1 MDIMQTSGMDARL
14 QISQPECTSTG
25 LSPPTVPFRDNTPS
39 IAKRIYRVLVVD
51 ASPGVCQQVGLAL
64 SGMKMEVEFA
74 DTIDEAHLRAR
85 AEDFQ
90 LLIIDVAVD
99 DAAGYRFCYT
109 LSQDP
114 VTRHIPVIAFTARK
128 SWYSRIKVK
137 LAGCRAYLP
146 KPTRLDEFCRVV
158 QDCLRATADTY
169 PLSAGHS

>member
-1 MDIMQTSGMDARL
+1 MDIMQTSGTDARL
-14 QISQPECTSTG
+14 QISQPECTSAG
-25 LSPPTVPFRDNTPS
+25 LRPPTRPFQDNTPA
-39 IAKRIYRVLVVD
+39 IAKGIYRVLVVD

-64 SGMKMEVEFA
+64 SGLKMDVEFA
-74 DTIDEAHLRAR
+74 DTIDEAHHRAR
-85 AEDFQ
+85 TENFQ

-114 VTRHIPVIAFTARK
+114 VTCHIPVIAFTARK

-158 QDCLRATADTY
+158 QDCLHATVDHN